1 MASTSTNKQPLLVD
15 RPLHE
20 FVTLGA
26 TAALSTSSNLSTLVT
41 GGCFALVDCSG
52 NDGAVLDSISIIAT
66 EAGTTAAS
74 VLILLST
81 STSSYGITNTNTAA
95 VARAAITSSAAGD
108 RTNISLPPLTIPVP
122 NLGGMS
128 SPGETDRK
136 NTGLYVPAGFILYAG
151 LSEAL
156 VAPTPATTV
165 NVFAQGGYF

>member
-41 GGCFALVDCSG
+41 GGCFALVDCAD
-52 NDGAVLDSISIIAT
+52 NDGAVIDSISIIAT

-74 VLILLST
+74 VLIMLST
-81 STSSYGITNTNTAA
+81 SASSYAITSANTAV
-95 VARAAITSSAAGD
+95 VANAAITSAAAGD
-108 RTNISLPPLTIPVP
+108 RTNISLPPLVIPVP
-122 NLGGMS
+122 NLGAMA

-136 NTGLYVPAGFILYAG
+136 NTGIYVPAGLILYVG
-151 LSEAL
+151 LSEPL
-156 VAPTPATTV
+156 TAPTPATTV